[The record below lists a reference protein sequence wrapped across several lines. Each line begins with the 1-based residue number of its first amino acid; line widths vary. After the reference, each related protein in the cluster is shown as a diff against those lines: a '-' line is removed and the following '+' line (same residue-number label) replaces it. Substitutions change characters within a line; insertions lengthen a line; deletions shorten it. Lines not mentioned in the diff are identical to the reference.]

1 MKKKFIVIVAIIV
14 IIVFITS
21 FLLMNRINPIENTKK
36 STQITTE
43 HYSSINNEQSLTEY
57 VSDLD
62 SSENTFFEKYNSI
75 FDSTGTNVIKELN
88 ENCIDEYYSGK
99 LEKAKSPDEEIK
111 ILNSWN
117 ESYKAEIT
125 RASKV
130 LNNLISKTKNNGEI
144 TNSEM
149 INYIEEYSSAAEKYA
164 LSSAELAYNF
174 EEYTLGH
181 GTGHKYDYIIN
192 ELSINRK
199 TALTLIECI
208 YVLGEDYDWAEIT
221 N

>member
-1 MKKKFIVIVAIIV
+1 MKKKFIVSAVIIV

-43 HYSSINNEQSLTEY
+43 HYSGINNEQSFTEY

-62 SSENTFFEKYNSI
+62 SSEDTFFEKYNSI

-99 LEKAKSPDEEIK
+99 LEKAKSPDEEIE

-130 LNNLISKTKNNGEI
+130 LNTFNIKN
-144 TNSEM
+144 
-149 INYIEEYSSAAEKYA
+149 
-164 LSSAELAYNF
+164 
-174 EEYTLGH
+174 
-181 GTGHKYDYIIN
+181 
-192 ELSINRK
+192 
-199 TALTLIECI
+199 
-208 YVLGEDYDWAEIT
+208 
-221 N
+221 